1 MYFCICIVS
10 DPEPKALPTGAPMQG
25 NTIDLRMRN
34 FIKKYPKVC
43 LLTSCVAL
51 AVTFT
56 AAYKK
61 ERPIGYHTGEEL
73 NAYRVLLQG
82 DLPIQTSDMFIGSG
96 KCAGCHGVDPNNIA
110 NLDSEGNNVSP
121 SENWRA
127 TMMAN
132 SSKDPF
138 WRAKV
143 AHETTVNPDHA
154 NELVNKCTS
163 CHAPM
168 GRFEAEHDGV
178 EYFQMSTLDIDSL
191 ANDGVSCMACH
202 SQQIEPVGNFFSGDL
217 HYNAD
222 TVWGPVFDIAPDDFP
237 LFSSAMQSFVGV
249 DPVPHEK
256 FSKSETCAG
265 CHSLITNTADLEGNL
280 TGNTFIEQATYHEWL
295 NSTFNAQDTH
305 EGECQGCHMPRLN
318 EPVVVASG
326 YMFLEDYPRQP
337 FGQHFLVGGNS
348 FMLELMKNRIDELG
362 ITATEEHF
370 NTVIDRTIHNLQ
382 QNTADL
388 ELIPGTIDGDTAR
401 YTVKIN
407 NKVGHKFPSGYPSRR
422 AYIEFVMTDSEGNE
436 IFHSGALQ
444 PNYEVSG
451 QDPVYEPHYDLIT
464 EEGQVQIY
472 EMVMGDVNGNPT
484 TVLERADQ
492 MLKDNRLVPL
502 GFSTQHAAYDTT
514 MIVGAAANDPNF
526 NFVNGIEGSGT
537 DEVHFHIPVSGIN
550 GEVHVTARL
559 MFQAL
564 PPKWMEEMF
573 AIDHET
579 INAFEEMYVEE
590 GADPVQVA
598 YDETNSNLVGIGE
611 SSGFFI
617 IGPNPSQTGQVRI
630 QAGNDPILEIKIY
643 DAAGKLLV
651 AYQPRQSQYML
662 RLPDSIG
669 TYFIDVRTSRGR
681 RIEKVLR
688 TA

>member
-1 MYFCICIVS
+1 M
-10 DPEPKALPTGAPMQG
+10 TQG
-25 NTIDLRMRN
+25 KSNHLLMRN
-34 FIKKYPKVC
+34 VIKKYPKVF
-43 LLTSCVAL
+43 LLTSCTMI
-51 AVTFT
+51 AVLFT
-56 AAYKK
+56 AAYKTDK
-61 ERPIGYHTGEEL
+61 PTGYHSKDEI
-73 NAYRVLLQG
+73 NSFRVLLQG

-96 KCAGCHGVDPNNIA
+96 KCAGCHGVDPQNIA

-121 SENWRA
+121 AENWRA

-143 AHETTVNPDHA
+143 AHETTINPGHA

-163 CHAPM
+163 CHAPL
-168 GRFEAEHDGV
+168 GRFEAEHDGI
-178 EYFQMSTLDIDSL
+178 EFFQMSSLDIDSL

-222 TVWGPVFDIAPDDFP
+222 TIWGPVFDIAADDFP
-237 LFSSAMQSFVGV
+237 MFASAMQSFVGV
-249 DPVPHEK
+249 APVAHEK
-256 FSKSETCAG
+256 FSKSETCAT
-265 CHSLITNTADLEGNL
+265 CHSLVTNTADLDGNL

-295 NSTFNAQDTH
+295 NSTFNAQDNH

-326 YMFLEDYPRQP
+326 YAFLEDYPRQP

-348 FMLELMKNRIDELG
+348 FMLELMKNRIVELG
-362 ITATEEHF
+362 LTATEEHF
-370 NTVIDRTIHNLQ
+370 NTVIDRTLHMLQ
-382 QNTADL
+382 QQTAEL
-388 ELIPGTIDGDTAR
+388 ELVPGTIDGDTAR

-407 NKVGHKFPSGYPSRR
+407 NKAGHKFPSGYPSRR
-422 AYIEFVMTDSEGNE
+422 AYIEFVMTDSNGNT

-444 PNYEVSG
+444 PDFEVSG
-451 QDPVYEPHYDLIT
+451 QDPVFEPHYDMINNQN
-464 EEGQVQIY
+464 QVQIY

-484 TVLERADQ
+484 TVLERADHP
-492 MLKDNRLVPL
+492 LKDNRLVPL
-502 GFSTQHAAYDTT
+502 GFTTQHAAYDTT
-514 MIVGAAANDPNF
+514 MIIGAAANDPNF
-526 NFVNGIEGSGT
+526 NFVNGVEGSGT
-537 DEVHFHIPVSGIN
+537 DEIRFHIPVEGIN

-559 MFQAL
+559 MYQSL

-573 AIDHET
+573 AVDHET
-579 INAFEEMYVEE
+579 INAFEEMYNEE

-598 YDETNSNLVGIGE
+598 LDEVNSTLVGIGE
-611 SSGFFI
+611 EQPTFM
-617 IGPNPSQTGQVRI
+617 IGPNPTSTGQLRI
-630 QAGNDPILEIKIY
+630 QTGNDPILEIKVY
-643 DAAGKLLV
+643 DANGKLLV
-651 AYQPRQSQYML
+651 SYQPRQSQFMV
-662 RLPDSIG
+662 RLPDTPG

-681 RIEKVLR
+681 KVEKVLR

>member
-1 MYFCICIVS
+1 MS
-10 DPEPKALPTGAPMQG
+10 
-25 NTIDLRMRN
+25 N
-34 FIKKYPKVC
+34 FIKKYPKA
-43 LLTSCVAL
+43 LLLCACIAIAMV
-51 AVTFT
+51 FT
-56 AAYKK
+56 AAYQKK
-61 ERPIGYHTGEEL
+61 KPMGYHTGEEL
-73 NAYRVLLQG
+73 NTYRSMLEG
-82 DLPIQTSDMFIGSG
+82 DLPNQTSDMFIGSG
-96 KCAGCHGVDPNNIA
+96 KCAGCHGVDANGIA

-121 SENWRA
+121 AENWRA

-143 AHETTVNPDHA
+143 AHETSVNPGNA

-178 EYFQMSTLDIDSL
+178 EFFDMNTLNTDSL

-202 SQQIEPVGNFFSGDL
+202 SQQIETTGNLFSGEL
-217 HYNAD
+217 HYNPD

-265 CHSLITNTADLEGNL
+265 CHSLVTNTADLEGNL
-280 TGNTFIEQATYHEWL
+280 TGDTFIEQATYHEWL
-295 NSTFNAQDTH
+295 NSTFKAQGTH
-305 EGECQGCHMPRLN
+305 EGECQGCHMPRLE

-326 YMFLEDYPRQP
+326 YLFLEDYPRKP

-348 FMLELMKNRIDELG
+348 FMLELMKNRIGELG
-362 ITATEEHF
+362 LTATETHF
-370 NTVIDRTIHNLQ
+370 NTVIDRTIQNLQ
-382 QNTADL
+382 QNTADI
-388 ELIPGTIDGDTAR
+388 EITPSEIDGDTAR

-407 NKVGHKFPSGYPSRR
+407 NRAGHKFPSGYPSRR
-422 AYIEFVMTDSEGNE
+422 AYVEFIMTDANGNE
-436 IFHSGALQ
+436 VFHSGALQ
-444 PNYEVSG
+444 PNFEVNG
-451 QDPVYEPHYDLIT
+451 QDAIYEPHYDLINA
-464 EEGQVQIY
+464 EDQVQIY

-484 TVLERADQ
+484 TVLERAHH
-492 MLKDNRLVPL
+492 MLKDNRLVPI
-502 GFSTQHAAYDTT
+502 GFSTTHAVYDST
-514 MIVGAAANDPNF
+514 MIVGPAANDPNF
-526 NFVNGIEGSGT
+526 NWVNGAEGSGT
-537 DEVHFHIPVSGIN
+537 DEIKFHIPVSGIN

-559 MFQAL
+559 MYQSV

-573 AIDHET
+573 AVDHED
-579 INAFEEMYVEE
+579 INAFEEMYLEE

-598 YDETNSNLVGIGE
+598 MDETNTSLVGVGQNDQ
-611 SSGFFI
+611 FFQL
-617 IGPNPSQTGQVRI
+617 GPNPTTTGQLRVN
-630 QAGNDPILEIKIY
+630 AGLDRILEVKIY
-643 DAAGKLLV
+643 DARGKLLV
-651 AYQPRQSQYML
+651 AYQPNQSQFML

-669 TYFIDVRTSRGR
+669 TYLVDIRTERGR
-681 RIEKVLR
+681 RVEKVVR